1 MIKPDLSS
9 LCTSV
14 MRDSSA
20 LSINHVSWITLSN
33 QAGNWPIRCPL
44 MARLLL
50 NRPETTRRKT
60 ERRDLIHSSADA
72 EQKARDKLLA
82 RPGEQSHS
90 SVYRIQPLPLSLCF
104 FTVYETSHCPRPP
117 KHKQAVCVQVKTGE
131 FRNRGEMKCTHW
143 SWPSFCGTNSTID

>member
-90 SVYRIQPLPLSLCF
+90 SVYRIQPLPLSLFVFSPCMKHL
-104 FTVYETSHCPRPP
+104 TVPDPQNTNRPY
-117 KHKQAVCVQVKTGE
+117 VCKSRQGSFATEVK
-131 FRNRGEMKCTHW
+131 W
-143 SWPSFCGTNSTID
+143 SAHIGVGPPFVEQTAP